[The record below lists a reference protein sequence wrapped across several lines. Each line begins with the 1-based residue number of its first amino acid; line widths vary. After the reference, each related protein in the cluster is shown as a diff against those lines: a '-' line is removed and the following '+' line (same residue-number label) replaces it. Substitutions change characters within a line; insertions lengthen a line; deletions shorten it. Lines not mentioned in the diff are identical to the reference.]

1 MEIYNITTKEI
12 QTIKDNEDI
21 PEGYSNIGFLGSSF
35 NKISRNRER
44 MNDLKCQDHL
54 SIRAIRAI
62 LTSDKPDQKDI
73 DKLKEIEDTV
83 KSIREEIE

>member
-1 MEIYNITTKEI
+1 MEIYNLSTKEI
-12 QTIKDNEDI
+12 QTIKDNDKI
-21 PEGYSNIGFLGSSF
+21 PEGYSDKGFLGLPF
-35 NKISRNRER
+35 DKDSRNLER
-44 MNDLKCQDHL
+44 TFELINQDHL
-54 SIRAIRAI
+54 SIRSIRAI